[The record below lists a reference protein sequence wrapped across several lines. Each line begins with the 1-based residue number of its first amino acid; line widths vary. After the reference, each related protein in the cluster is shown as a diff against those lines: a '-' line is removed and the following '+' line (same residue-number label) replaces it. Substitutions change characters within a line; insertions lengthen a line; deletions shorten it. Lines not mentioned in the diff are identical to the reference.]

1 MPRPDEI
8 DRDTPETETVET
20 GSFASPPC
28 YAHEIDPA
36 YFDPQAVDAQQER
49 DVARWRK
56 AERARLLDARKAMS
70 VAARDLAGRAILG
83 HVRDLIDTRLGP
95 LGGHCLSAFWPIKG
109 EVDLRALL
117 TDWHGAGATACLPV
131 VETRFAPL
139 VFRRWTPETEMIRG
153 DWNIPV
159 PPHAAER
166 VVPDVLLAPLVGWD
180 DAGYRLG
187 YGGGYFDRT
196 LAAMAARRLVIGVGF
211 QGARLATIYPQ
222 PHDIPL
228 DAIVTEAGVQ
238 VIDRPRCGAQPA
250 NRSER

>member
-1 MPRPDEI
+1 MPKPQ
-8 DRDTPETETVET
+8 ETEAGTDEA
-20 GSFASPPC
+20 GSYASPPC
-28 YAHEIDPA
+28 YAHEVDPA
-36 YFDPQAVDAQQER
+36 YFDPQGVDPQQAK

-70 VAARDLAGRAILG
+70 VEARGVAGGAMLG
-83 HVRDLIDTRLGP
+83 HVRDLIADRIGALEGC
-95 LGGHCLSAFWPIKG
+95 CLSAFWPIKG

-117 TDWHGAGATACLPV
+117 TDWHEAGATACLPV

-159 PPHAAER
+159 PSPDVER
-166 VVPDVLLAPLVGWD
+166 VLPDVLLAPLVGWD

-196 LAAMAARRLVIGVGF
+196 LAALGPRRLVIGVGF
-211 QGARLATIYPQ
+211 QAARLATIYPQ

-238 VIDRPRCGAQPA
+238 VIDRPRCNAQSA
-250 NRSER
+250 NRSAR